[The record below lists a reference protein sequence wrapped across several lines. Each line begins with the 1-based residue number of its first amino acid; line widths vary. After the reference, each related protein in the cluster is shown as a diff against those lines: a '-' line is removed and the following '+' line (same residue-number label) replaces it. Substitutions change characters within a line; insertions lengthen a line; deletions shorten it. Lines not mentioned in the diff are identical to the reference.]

1 MKTNKT
7 LIRWFVD
14 FDKEER
20 WLNQQSQKGWAFC
33 RTNGVIYRFEVC
45 EPGEFIYQI
54 DFDEKK
60 SAVEDDYIAFRNS
73 CGDSFVN
80 KWKTKIYWGR
90 KAADGPFVTENDV
103 VAKLQLTNKA
113 FNFHL
118 KSFLGLTIIV
128 AIAFLVLNPLGRH
141 LPQSASAKWLVD
153 FSAGL
158 TYGTLA
164 FQAIVLL
171 PILGKLRSKMSDL
184 LKQLY

>member
-14 FDKEER
+14 FDREEK
-20 WLNQQSQKGWAFC
+20 WLNEQSQKGWAFC
-33 RTNGVIYRFEVC
+33 RTNGVIYRFKVC
-45 EPGEFIYQI
+45 EPGEFLYQI

-73 CGDSFVN
+73 CGDTFVN
-80 KWKTKIYWGR
+80 KWKTKIYWKR
-90 KAADGPFVTENDV
+90 KASDGPFETENDV

-128 AIAFLVLNPLGRH
+128 AIAFLVLNPLGRY
-141 LPQSASAKWLVD
+141 LPQSAFSTWLVG

-184 LKQLY
+184 LTQLY